1 MKDVYKQIQL
11 EVENNNKCI
20 VVTIIDKKGS
30 IPQEI
35 GATMLVSKEVYGTIG
50 GGNLEANCIQ
60 FAREM
65 LVNNEDSKRMKF
77 NLQEPPFNM
86 VCGGSC
92 EVFFNV
98 INSSPNLYVFGSG
111 HVARAIYDVFSHLA
125 FNLIVIDDREELL
138 NYFTNTICVDYND
151 LNIDCSDSYV
161 VVATRSHSLDFKV
174 VESIKNQTYKYLG
187 VLGSKKKVSE
197 MLENIE
203 IDKTNLYAPVGLKV
217 SNQNP
222 HEIAISIAS
231 EILAHKN
238 NKLGKLNDH

>member
-1 MKDVYKQIQL
+1 MRDVYKQIQI

-35 GATMLVSKEVYGTIG
+35 GATMLVTNTVYGTIG
-50 GGNLEANCIQ
+50 GGNLEANCIEY
-60 FAREM
+60 AREM
-65 LVNNEDSKRMKF
+65 LVNNEESKLMKF

-125 FNLIVIDDREELL
+125 FNLIFVDDREELL
-138 NYFTNTICVDYND
+138 NYFSNTITVDYAN

-161 VVATRSHSLDFKV
+161 VVATRSHRLDFKV
-174 VESIKNQTYKYLG
+174 VESIKEQKYKYLG
-187 VLGSKKKVSE
+187 VLGSKKKVAE
-197 MLENIE
+197 MLESIE
-203 IDKTNLYAPVGLKV
+203 IDQSNLYAPIGLNI

-238 NKLGKLNDH
+238 NKLGKLNDN